1 MNLRFDIEFIEK
13 KLSTISIKIEVYCFL
28 KCSRNKECLTKMGER
43 FCKLALL

>member
-13 KLSTISIKIEVYCFL
+13 KFSTISINVEVYCFL
-28 KCSRNKECLTKMGER
+28 KCSRNKECLTKMCEI